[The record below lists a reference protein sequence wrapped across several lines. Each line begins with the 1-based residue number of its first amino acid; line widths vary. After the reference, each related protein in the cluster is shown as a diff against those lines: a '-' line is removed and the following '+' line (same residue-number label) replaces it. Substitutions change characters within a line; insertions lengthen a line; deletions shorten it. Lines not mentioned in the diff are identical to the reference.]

1 MTGRMKP
8 IRLLSALFVLGG
20 TLVLINC
27 PSPLFDAISQRN
39 AQANAGVNPFASF
52 SFTSALNS
60 ATGVSID
67 CIGQVAG
74 ANIEVT
80 VPYGTTV
87 TGLKATFTTTTAGT
101 VTIGTTTQTSGTTA
115 NDFTSPVQ
123 YTLKVADGRTY
134 AGTVTVTVAPSGVT
148 LSQTI
153 MTLAAGGPTGLLL
166 ASVTPTNVSN
176 TNLVWSSSAI
186 DIATVSPSGLIN
198 RAVVTPIA
206 VGTATITATT
216 ADGTKSASCLVTVT
230 TPVAVTAVALSQT
243 TASVAVGASTYLS
256 VFFTPSNATNQ
267 LVTWSSSDSSIATV
281 SGGQVTGEAIGYAV
295 ITAKTADGGKIAT
308 CLVTVTAPIAVTGVT
323 VSPSTLTL
331 SVGGAAGTLTGTI
344 TPANAT
350 NKKVTWSSSNTS
362 IASVSFYGQVT
373 GLAVGIATITA
384 TTVDGS
390 FTATCSVTVTAPIAV
405 TSVTLSQST
414 LNLAVGGSDGY
425 LNTIIA
431 PANAS
436 KPSVTWSTSNA
447 AVATITQSWSTG
459 AYIAGLSAGG
469 ATITATTVDGSNK
482 TATCSVTVT
491 APIAVTGVTLSRS
504 TLNLAVG
511 GSEGYLY
518 TSIAPSNATNPGVTW
533 STSDASVATISNSWS
548 TGAYITGLS
557 AGNATITATTVDGSN
572 KTATCAVAVTASVAV
587 TGVTLNNSS
596 ITLAVGGNTWYMY
609 PTITPPNAT
618 NRGVTWST
626 SNAAVAGFS
635 DSWSTGAEIAGLSVG
650 TATITAT
657 TVDGSKTAFC
667 LVTVNAPIAV
677 TGVTV
682 TPSTLNQAVGA
693 SSDLSYSI
701 APANATNKNVTWS
714 SSNTAVALVSSSGQV
729 TSRATGI
736 ATITTKTVDGGF
748 TANCSVTV
756 P

>member
-256 VFFTPSNATNQ
+256 VSFTPSNATNQ
-267 LVTWSSSDSSIATV
+267 LVTWSSSDSSITTV
-281 SGGQVTGEAIGYAV
+281 SNGEVTGEAVGYAV
-295 ITAKTADGGKIAT
+295 ITVKTADGGKIAT

-331 SVGGAAGTLTGTI
+331 SVGGAAGRLTGTI

-350 NKKVTWSSSNTS
+350 NMEVTWSSSDTS
-362 IASVSFYGQVT
+362 IASVSYYGQVT
-373 GLAVGIATITA
+373 GLAVGTPTITA

-390 FTATCSVTVTAPIAV
+390 FTATCSVTVTAPVAV

-447 AVATITQSWSTG
+447 AVATITESWSTG
-459 AYIAGLSAGG
+459 AYISGLAVGT
-469 ATITATTVDGSNK
+469 ATITATAVDGSNK

-518 TSIAPSNATNPGVTW
+518 TSIAPSNATNPSVTW
-533 STSDASVATISNSWS
+533 STSNAAVATLTNSWS
-548 TGAYITGLS
+548 TGADISGLS
-557 AGNATITATTVDGSN
+557 AGNATITATTVDGSF
-572 KTATCAVAVTASVAV
+572 TATCSVTVTVPVAV
-587 TGVTLNNSS
+587 TGVTLNFSS
-596 ITLAVGGNTWYMY
+596 ITLAVGGSTQYMY
-609 PTITPPNAT
+609 PTITPPNAS
-618 NRGVTWST
+618 NRDVTWST

-635 DSWSTGAEIAGLSVG
+635 DSWSTGAYIAGLSAG
-650 TATITAT
+650 SATITAT
-657 TVDGSKTAFC
+657 TVDGGKTAFC

-714 SSNTAVALVSSSGQV
+714 SSNTAVAIVSSSGQV

-736 ATITTKTVDGGF
+736 ATITAKTVDGGF